1 MSSQHSI
8 TKPFLKWA
16 GGKSKLLSEIEQVI
30 DKSVYKNSITTY
42 VEPFVGGGAMLFF
55 MLRKFPTIERAII
68 NDINEELI
76 NTYRVVQQHPAKLI
90 RHLTN
95 IQIEYRKL
103 ICDDDQRKFY
113 EERRSEFNDTIED
126 DIARAGNLIFLNRT
140 CFNGLYRVNKKGK
153 FNVPFG
159 RYNNPLICDSVTIMA
174 DSAALKNVE
183 ILCGDFTQTLSYANS
198 GSLFY
203 FDPPYKPNK

>member
-113 EERRSEFNDTIED
+113 EERRSEFNDTSED
-126 DIARAGNLIFLNRT
+126 DIARAGNLIF
-140 CFNGLYRVNKKGK
+140 F
-153 FNVPFG
+153 
-159 RYNNPLICDSVTIMA
+159 
-174 DSAALKNVE
+174 
-183 ILCGDFTQTLSYANS
+183 
-198 GSLFY
+198 
-203 FDPPYKPNK
+203 